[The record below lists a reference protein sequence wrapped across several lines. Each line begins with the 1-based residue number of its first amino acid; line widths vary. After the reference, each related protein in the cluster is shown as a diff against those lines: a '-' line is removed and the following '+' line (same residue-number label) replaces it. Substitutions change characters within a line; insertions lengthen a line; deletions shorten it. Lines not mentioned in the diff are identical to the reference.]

1 MLEFYSYRFRIMFCF
16 YFRLRHHKSI
26 EHEDLKNIYSM
37 NHDHYLEAIGDYVEQ
52 QLVTMWNA
60 LKIMRNRPLQ
70 PMHKKANFLFLS
82 LTFYTKNCN

>member
-1 MLEFYSYRFRIMFCF
+1 
-16 YFRLRHHKSI
+16 
-26 EHEDLKNIYSM
+26 M

-60 LKIMRNRPLQ
+60 WKIMRNRPLQ